1 MKVSSFLKIYYII
14 FTILVLSC
22 KDSTIY
28 KPKNLR
34 KLTEAELIERAKKKT
49 LYKIENPIYKNEK
62 GEIIP
67 SDSINIIRSRDT
79 LTIDRYVNIDGD
91 IKELVLRKRTEA
103 DKALENKL
111 MVLVNALPAIEIVTI
126 DCGNVSKKLQEAYAL
141 DQKMRQPGAKY
152 DRGVDHQNMTIVAS
166 AIENCGVSK
175 IKKLPKEDLEAIFF
189 IVQHS
194 DLKYMKK
201 YVSMLKE
208 LAEDGKIGMNAIAAM
223 QDRILML
230 EGKPQR
236 YGTQMTMNYVA
247 EKLEVYYLE
256 NPEYVNKRRT
266 EVGLGPLE
274 DYVKQFGAEFNVK
287 QLN

>member
-34 KLTEAELIERAKKKT
+34 KLTENELIERAKKKT

-79 LTIDRYVNIDGD
+79 LTIDRYVNTDGD
-91 IKELVLRKRTEA
+91 IKELILRKRTEA

-126 DCGNVSKKLQEAYAL
+126 DCDNVSKKLQEAYAL

-152 DRGVDHQNMTIVAS
+152 DRGVDHQNMTIVTS

-208 LAEDGKIGMNAIAAM
+208 LAEDGKIGMSAIAAM

-236 YGTQMTMNYVA
+236 YGTQMTMNYVTK
-247 EKLEVYYLE
+247 KLEVYSLE